1 MTLPNFPISLSVIW
15 HLQRGLPHQGQ
26 TCARQRSPGSK
37 SARPAHISLHVT
49 YSPSSSRVSQLLKQ
63 GKPGLSILPP
73 FPSLK
78 QDSCLVSNTCIRAVI
93 PGDCL
98 QLGYPMMP
106 SNQLGMFKKENV
118 VQRCF
123 GVNGRVSH
131 SG

>member
-15 HLQRGLPHQGQ
+15 HLQRGLPRQEQ

-37 SARPAHISLHVT
+37 SARPAHLAPFT

-63 GKPGLSILPP
+63 AKPGFSLFPP

-98 QLGYPMMP
+98 QVGYPIMP

-123 GVNGRVSH
+123 GVNGKVSH